1 MRLTI
6 APVALD
12 ELHNATAFYTARA
25 DAPLGQAF
33 AAEFERVTSLLLNN
47 PKLGRVFRSN
57 KRRFVMRRFPYNVI
71 YQIALDEL
79 RIIAVAHQSR
89 RPGYWAKRKET

>member
-6 APVALD
+6 APAALD
-12 ELHNATAFYTARA
+12 ELHSATAFYTARA
-25 DAPLGQAF
+25 DAQLGQAF

-71 YQIALDEL
+71 YQVAPDEL
-79 RIIAVAHQSR
+79 RIIAISHQSR
-89 RPGYWAKRKET
+89 RPGYWAGRK